1 MAQVYCSGCKAI
13 PSHACCGE
21 GGGLGGEEG
30 DRRNKGGGEKRK
42 MGKRPRDG
50 EKVVVVVEVVR

>member
-1 MAQVYCSGCKAI
+1 M
-13 PSHACCGE
+13 
-21 GGGLGGEEG
+21 GGEEG